1 MKKKLLRISLVLSAS
16 LISCYFLVSKLENKE
31 VNNIKKNNVTIQP
44 EENNVK
50 IDDIK
55 VEHEESTNQF
65 IKKST
70 QLVSI
75 ESENG
80 AQVLSKYS
88 KKELDSIEKI
98 REKYHKLVNYH
109 PLRAKM
115 RLPKAERKAMGLP
128 PNAFNE

>member
-1 MKKKLLRISLVLSAS
+1 MKIKKLIIL
-16 LISCYFLVSKLENKE
+16 
-31 VNNIKKNNVTIQP
+31 KKNNVTIQP

-98 REKYHKLVNYH
+98 
-109 PLRAKM
+109 
-115 RLPKAERKAMGLP
+115 
-128 PNAFNE
+128 